1 MDDIKRRE
9 FIRNSF
15 LAGAGLSLTVPEI
28 LQAHPSQITSKEKAT
43 LISNHSAGKKIIVAG
58 AGISGLCC
66 AYELTKSGHDVVIL
80 EASGRHGG
88 HVFTGR
94 DGFSDGL
101 YADYG
106 ADHITQP
113 GYEMFFEYSREFNL
127 TVLPYRQGNDGLS
140 MIRGKFYSESQLRD
154 PSILK
159 TMGFNENEI
168 HLLSENPWWA
178 LQTFYLQSFIS
189 KFTDPFQ
196 PFGVG
201 LDDLDNISLAELYK
215 KQGAS
220 EMALDWLGGKNT
232 SALYKVWRL
241 AIMGFRGIPLSEGNV
256 YRLKGGNQEMTNA
269 FAKKLGARLKLG
281 SPIQSIKHSPDS
293 VTVTFKEYGYDAEK
307 QMTADFLVNAIS
319 LPVFKRIP
327 VSPVLSPEKQF
338 VVDNLAYT
346 SHPHY
351 IFEASSKFWL
361 EDGLKS
367 INLEFDDPDIQAT
380 WQTADEVES
389 ERVLVVAYGP
399 SGLSPQRVLAAFRRL
414 YPGKRDTIVQA
425 LTKDWSK
432 DNFAPTCEMVPF
444 PVGQMHKFWPQVIKP
459 EGRIYFTG
467 TYADNMSRGMESCLR
482 SAKRVAAEINSNPS
496 R

>member
-1 MDDIKRRE
+1 MDDLKRRE
-9 FIRNSF
+9 FIRNSI

-28 LQAHPSQITSKEKAT
+28 LQARPRQISPVEKD
-43 LISNHSAGKKIIVAG
+43 LFIQKNISARKIIVAG

-66 AYELTKSGHDVVIL
+66 AYELMKAGHEVIVL

-113 GYEMFFEYSREFNL
+113 GYEKFFEYSKEFNL
-127 TVLPYRQGNDGLS
+127 TVLPYRQGNDGLT
-140 MIRGKFYSESQLRD
+140 MIKGRFYSEDQLRD
-154 PSILK
+154 PSLLK
-159 TMGFNENEI
+159 NFGFNQKEI
-168 HLLSENPWWA
+168 QLLSQNPWWS
-178 LQTFYLQSFIS
+178 LESFYLQPYIS

-201 LDDLDNISLAELYK
+201 LDDLDNISINDLYK
-215 KQGAS
+215 KLGAS
-220 EMALDWLGGKNT
+220 DMALGWLGGKNT
-232 SALYKVWRL
+232 SALYKVWRF

-256 YRLKGGNQEMTNA
+256 FRLKGGNQEMTNA
-269 FAKKLGARLKLG
+269 FAKKLGSRLKLG
-281 SPIQSIKHSPDS
+281 SPILSINQSPGS
-293 VTVTFKEYGYDAEK
+293 VSITYKEYGYEEIK

-319 LPVFKRIP
+319 LPVFKKIP
-327 VSPVLSPEKQF
+327 VSPALSPEKQF

-351 IFEASSKFWL
+351 VFEASSKFWL

-380 WQTADEVES
+380 WQTADEVET
-389 ERVLVVAYGP
+389 ERVIVVAYGP
-399 SGLSPQRVLAAFRRL
+399 SGLSPQRVLAAFRKL

-432 DNFAPTCEMVPF
+432 ESLAPTCEMVPF
-444 PVGQMHKFWPQVIKP
+444 PVGQMHRFWPQVIKP
-459 EGRIYFTG
+459 EGRIYFVG
-467 TYADNMSRGMESCLR
+467 TYADNMSRGMESCIR
-482 SAKRVAAEINSNPS
+482 SAKRVAEEINATP
-496 R
+496 

>member
-1 MDDIKRRE
+1 MEDLKRRA

-15 LAGAGLSLTVPEI
+15 LAGAGISLTIPEI
-28 LQAHPSQITSKEKAT
+28 LNPFPNQQSPDTVTQKVS
-43 LISNHSAGKKIIVAG
+43 GRKKIIVAG

-66 AYELTKSGHDVVIL
+66 AYELMKAGHDVTVL

-106 ADHITQP
+106 ADHITDP
-113 GYEMFFEYSREFNL
+113 GYEKFFEYSKEFNL
-127 TVLPYRQGNDGLS
+127 TILPYRQGNDGLT
-140 MIRGKFYSESQLRD
+140 MIRGKFYSEQQLRD

-159 TMGFNENEI
+159 PLGFNEKEVQ
-168 HLLSENPWWA
+168 LLSQNPWWD
-178 LQTFYLQSFIS
+178 LQSFYLQSYIS
-189 KFTDPFQ
+189 KITDPFQ

-201 LDDLDNISLAELYK
+201 LDDLDNISLADLYK

-220 EMALDWLGGKNT
+220 EMALDYVGGHNT

-241 AIMGFRGIPLSEGNV
+241 AIMGFRGIPLSEGKTF
-256 YRLKGGNQEMTNA
+256 RLKGGNQEMTNA
-269 FAKKLGARLKLG
+269 FARKLGTNLHLG
-281 SPIQSIKHSPDS
+281 SPVISVSQSQQ
-293 VTVTFKEYGYDAEK
+293 TVMVKYKQFGYDEEK
-307 QMTADFLVNAIS
+307 QIRADFLVNAIS
-319 LPVFKRIP
+319 FPAFKKIA
-327 VSPVLSPEKQF
+327 VSPALSPEKQF

-361 EDGLKS
+361 DDGLKS

-380 WQTADEVES
+380 WQTADEVET
-389 ERVLVVAYGP
+389 ERVIVVAYGP

-414 YPGKRDTIVQA
+414 YPGKKDTIVQA

-444 PVGQMHKFWPQVIKP
+444 PVGKMHQFWPQILKP
-459 EGRIYFTG
+459 EGRIYFVG

-482 SAKRVAAEINSNPS
+482 SAKRVAEEINHS
-496 R
+496 

>member
-1 MDDIKRRE
+1 MDDLKRRE
-9 FIRNSF
+9 FIRNSI

-28 LQAHPSQITSKEKAT
+28 LQARPRQISPVEKD
-43 LISNHSAGKKIIVAG
+43 LFIQKNISARKIIVAG

-66 AYELTKSGHDVVIL
+66 AYELMKAGHEVIVL

-113 GYEMFFEYSREFNL
+113 GYEKFFEYSKEFNL
-127 TVLPYRQGNDGLS
+127 TVLPYRQGNDGLT
-140 MIRGKFYSESQLRD
+140 MIKGRFYSEDQLRD
-154 PSILK
+154 PSLLK
-159 TMGFNENEI
+159 NFGFNQKEI
-168 HLLSENPWWA
+168 QLLSQNPWWS
-178 LQTFYLQSFIS
+178 LESFYLQPYIS

-201 LDDLDNISLAELYK
+201 LDDLDNISINDLYK
-215 KQGAS
+215 KLGAS
-220 EMALDWLGGKNT
+220 DMALGWLGGKNT
-232 SALYKVWRL
+232 SALYKVWRF

-256 YRLKGGNQEMTNA
+256 FRLKGGNQEMTNA
-269 FAKKLGARLKLG
+269 FAKKLGSRLKLG
-281 SPIQSIKHSPDS
+281 SPILSINQSPGS
-293 VTVTFKEYGYDAEK
+293 VSITYKEYGYEEIK

-319 LPVFKRIP
+319 LPVFKKIP
-327 VSPVLSPEKQF
+327 VSPALSPEKQF

-351 IFEASSKFWL
+351 VFEASSKFWL

-380 WQTADEVES
+380 WQTADEVET
-389 ERVLVVAYGP
+389 ERVIVVAYGP
-399 SGLSPQRVLAAFRRL
+399 SGLSPQRVLAAFRKL

-425 LTKDWSK
+425 LTRDWSK
-432 DNFAPTCEMVPF
+432 ESLAPTCEMVPF
-444 PVGQMHKFWPQVIKP
+444 PVGQMHRFWPQVIKP
-459 EGRIYFTG
+459 EGRIYFVG
-467 TYADNMSRGMESCLR
+467 TYADNMSRGMESCIR
-482 SAKRVAAEINSNPS
+482 SAKRVAEEINATP
-496 R
+496 

>member
-1 MDDIKRRE
+1 MEDLKRRT

-15 LAGAGLSLTVPEI
+15 LAGAGISVTLPEFLNTNPTQQSTDPI
-28 LQAHPSQITSKEKAT
+28 IQ
-43 LISNHSAGKKIIVAG
+43 KKIGVKKVIVAG

-66 AYELTKSGHDVVIL
+66 AYELMKGGNDVTVL

-88 HVFTGR
+88 HIFTGR

-106 ADHITQP
+106 ADHITDP
-113 GYEMFFEYSREFNL
+113 GYEKFIEYSKEFNL
-127 TVLPYRQGNDGLS
+127 TVLAYRQGNDGLS
-140 MIRGKFYSESQLRD
+140 MVKGKFYSEQQLRD
-154 PSILK
+154 ISILK
-159 TMGFNENEI
+159 SFGFNDKEI
-168 HLLSENPWWA
+168 QLLSKNPWWE
-178 LQTFYLQSFIS
+178 LQSFYLQTYIS

-201 LDDLDNISLAELYK
+201 LDDLDNISLADLYK

-220 EMALDWLGGKNT
+220 DMALDYLGGNNT

-241 AIMGFRGIPLSEGNV
+241 AIMGFRGIPLSEGKTF
-256 YRLKGGNQEMTNA
+256 RLKGGNQEMTNA
-269 FAKKLGARLKLG
+269 FSKKLGSRVHLG
-281 SPIQSIKHSPDS
+281 SPILSINQLPQS
-293 VTVTFKEYGYDAEK
+293 VTVKYKQFGYDEEL

-319 LPVFKRIP
+319 MPVFKKIA
-327 VSPVLSPEKQF
+327 VSPALSAEKQF
-338 VVDNLAYT
+338 VVDNLVYT

-351 IFEASSKFWL
+351 VFEASSKFWL
-361 EDGLKS
+361 DDGLKT
-367 INLEFDDPDIQAT
+367 IDLEFDDPDIQAT
-380 WQTADEVES
+380 WQTADEIDTD
-389 ERVLVVAYGP
+389 RVIVVAYGP

-444 PVGQMHKFWPQVIKP
+444 PVGQMHKFWPQVLKP
-459 EGRIYFTG
+459 EGRIYFAG

-482 SAKRVAAEINSNPS
+482 SAKRVAEEINNFIA
-496 R
+496 

>member
-1 MDDIKRRE
+1 MEDLKRRT

-15 LAGAGLSLTVPEI
+15 LAGAGISLTVPEI
-28 LQAHPSQITSKEKAT
+28 LKTSVSNLSADSGVQKKLKA
-43 LISNHSAGKKIIVAG
+43 KKIVVAG

-66 AYELTKSGHDVVIL
+66 AYELMKAGHEVTVL

-106 ADHITQP
+106 ADHITDP
-113 GYEMFFEYSREFNL
+113 GYEKFFEYSREFNL
-127 TVLPYRQGNDGLS
+127 TILPYRQGNDGLS
-140 MIRGKFYSESQLRD
+140 MIKGKFYSTEQLRN
-154 PSILK
+154 PAILK
-159 TMGFNENEI
+159 FLGFNDGEVQ
-168 HLLSENPWWA
+168 LLSKNAWWE
-178 LQTFYLQSFIS
+178 LQPFYLQSYIS
-189 KFTDPFQ
+189 KFTDPQQ

-201 LDDLDNISLAELYK
+201 LDDLDNISLTDLYK

-220 EMALDWLGGKNT
+220 GMALDYLGGHNT

-241 AIMGFRGIPLSEGNV
+241 AIMGFRKIPLSEGNTF
-256 YRLKGGNQEMTNA
+256 RLKGGNQEMTNA
-269 FAKKLGARLKLG
+269 FAKKLGNRLQLG
-281 SPIQSIKHSPDS
+281 SPVISIKQSPQS
-293 VTVTFKEYGYDAEK
+293 VTVNYRQYGYEEEK
-307 QMTADFLVNAIS
+307 QITADFLVNAIS
-319 LPVFKRIP
+319 MPVFKKIA
-327 VSPVLSPEKQF
+327 VSPALSTEKQY

-361 EDGLKS
+361 DDGLKS

-380 WQTADEVES
+380 WQTADEVET
-389 ERVLVVAYGP
+389 ERVMIVAYGP

-432 DNFAPTCEMVPF
+432 DGFAPTCEMVPF
-444 PVGQMHKFWPQVIKP
+444 RVGEMHKFWPQILKP
-459 EGRIYFTG
+459 EGRIFFIG

-482 SAKRVAAEINSNPS
+482 SARRVAEEISHS
-496 R
+496 ST

>member
-1 MDDIKRRE
+1 MEDLKRRT

-15 LAGAGLSLTVPEI
+15 LAGAGISLTLPEI
-28 LQAHPSQITSKEKAT
+28 LNANPTLQSTDPIIQEK
-43 LISNHSAGKKIIVAG
+43 IGVKKVIVAG

-66 AYELTKSGHDVVIL
+66 AYELMKAGNDVTVL

-88 HVFTGR
+88 HIFTGR

-106 ADHITQP
+106 ADHITDP
-113 GYEMFFEYSREFNL
+113 GYEKFIEYSKEFNL
-127 TVLPYRQGNDGLS
+127 TVLAYRQGNDRLS
-140 MIRGKFYSESQLRD
+140 MVKGKFYSEQQLRD
-154 PSILK
+154 ISILK
-159 TMGFNENEI
+159 SFGFNDKEI
-168 HLLSENPWWA
+168 QLLSKNPWWE
-178 LQTFYLQSFIS
+178 LQSFYLQTYIS

-201 LDDLDNISLAELYK
+201 LDDLDNISLADLYK

-220 EMALDWLGGKNT
+220 DMALDYLGGNNT

-241 AIMGFRGIPLSEGNV
+241 AIMGFRGIPLSEGKTF
-256 YRLKGGNQEMTNA
+256 RLKGGNQEMTNA
-269 FAKKLGARLKLG
+269 FSKKLGSRVHLG
-281 SPIQSIKHSPDS
+281 SPILSINQLPQS
-293 VTVTFKEYGYDAEK
+293 VTVKYKQFGYDEEL

-319 LPVFKRIP
+319 MPVFKKIA
-327 VSPVLSPEKQF
+327 VSPALSAEKQF
-338 VVDNLAYT
+338 VVDNLVYT

-351 IFEASSKFWL
+351 VFEASSKFWL
-361 EDGLKS
+361 DDGLKT
-367 INLEFDDPDIQAT
+367 IDLEFDDPDIQAT
-380 WQTADEVES
+380 WQTADEIDTD
-389 ERVLVVAYGP
+389 RVIVVAYGP

-444 PVGQMHKFWPQVIKP
+444 PVGQMHKFWPQVLKP
-459 EGRIYFTG
+459 EGRIYFAG

-482 SAKRVAAEINSNPS
+482 SAKRVAEEINNFIA
-496 R
+496 

>member
-1 MDDIKRRE
+1 MEDLKRRA
-9 FIRNSF
+9 FIRNSL
-15 LAGAGLSLTVPEI
+15 LAGAGISLTVPEF
-28 LQAHPSQITSKEKAT
+28 LNANPDKPSVGPDLKKTIT
-43 LISNHSAGKKIIVAG
+43 GKKIIVAG

-66 AYELTKSGHDVVIL
+66 AYELMKAGHDVTLL

-94 DGFSDGL
+94 DGFTDGL

-106 ADHITQP
+106 ADHITDP
-113 GYEMFFEYSREFNL
+113 GYEKFYEYSKEFNL
-127 TVLPYRQGNDGLS
+127 TVLPYRQGNNGLS
-140 MIRGKFYSESQLRD
+140 MIRGKFYSDNQLHD

-159 TMGFNENEI
+159 SFGFNELEVQ
-168 HLLSENPWWA
+168 LLSQKPWWD
-178 LQTFYLQSFIS
+178 LQSFYLQTYIS

-196 PFGVG
+196 PFVAG
-201 LDDLDNISLAELYK
+201 LEDLDNISLADLYK

-220 EMALDWLGGKNT
+220 DMALDYLGGHNT

-241 AIMGFRGIPLSEGNV
+241 AIMGFRGIPLSEGETF
-256 YRLKGGNQEMTNA
+256 RLKGGNQEMTNA
-269 FAKKLGARLKLG
+269 FAKRLGTNLHLG
-281 SPIQSIKHSPDS
+281 SAVLSISHSQQSVL
-293 VTVTFKEYGYDAEK
+293 VTYKQFGYDEEK

-319 LPVFKRIP
+319 FPAFKKIVVTP
-327 VSPVLSPEKQF
+327 ALSPEKQF

-351 IFEASSKFWL
+351 IFEASSKFWIN
-361 EDGLKS
+361 DGLKS

-380 WQTADEVES
+380 WQTADEVET
-389 ERVLVVAYGP
+389 ERVIIVAYGP

-414 YPGKRDTIVQA
+414 YPGKKDTIVQA

-444 PVGQMHKFWPQVIKP
+444 PVGQMHKFWPQVLKP
-459 EGRIYFTG
+459 EGRIYFVG

-482 SAKRVAAEINSNPS
+482 SAKRVAEEINYI
-496 R
+496 

>member
-1 MDDIKRRE
+1 MEDLKRRA
-9 FIRNSF
+9 FIRNTF
-15 LAGAGLSLTVPEI
+15 LAGAGISLTVPEI
-28 LQAHPSQITSKEKAT
+28 LNALPTPLSEIRDIQKNTGS
-43 LISNHSAGKKIIVAG
+43 KKIIVAG

-66 AYELTKSGHDVVIL
+66 AYELMKAGHDVIVL

-88 HVFTGR
+88 HVFTGK

-106 ADHITQP
+106 ADHITDP
-113 GYEMFFEYSREFNL
+113 GYEKFIEYSKEFNL
-127 TVLPYRQGNDGLS
+127 TILPYRQGNDGLT
-140 MIRGKFYSESQLRD
+140 MINGKFYADAQLKD
-154 PSILK
+154 PVILK
-159 TMGFNENEI
+159 SFGFNDKEI
-168 HLLSENPWWA
+168 QLLSQKPWWE
-178 LQTFYLQSFIS
+178 LQTLYLNSYIL
-189 KFTDPFQ
+189 KFSDPFQ
-196 PFGVG
+196 PFGIG
-201 LDDLDNISLAELYK
+201 LDDLDNISLADLYR

-220 EMALDWLGGKNT
+220 DMAMTYLGGQNT

-241 AIMGFRGIPLSEGNV
+241 AIMGFRGIPLSEGKTF
-256 YRLKGGNQEMTNA
+256 RLKGGNQEMTNA
-269 FAKKLGARLKLG
+269 FAKRLGTRVHLG
-281 SPIQSIKHSPDS
+281 SPIVSISQSDHSVS
-293 VTVTFKEYGYDAEK
+293 VKYKQFGYDEEK

-319 LPVFKRIP
+319 MPVFKKIP
-327 VSPVLSPEKQF
+327 VAPALSPDKQF

-380 WQTADEVES
+380 WQTADEVDT
-389 ERVLVVAYGP
+389 ERVIVVAYGP
-399 SGLSPQRVLAAFRRL
+399 SGLSPQRVLAAFRKL

-444 PVGQMHKFWPQVIKP
+444 PVGQMHKFWPQVLKP
-459 EGRIYFTG
+459 EERIYFVG

-482 SAKRVAAEINSNPS
+482 SAKRVAEEINHFHT
-496 R
+496 

>member
-1 MDDIKRRE
+1 MDDLKRRE
-9 FIRNSF
+9 FIRNSI

-28 LQAHPSQITSKEKAT
+28 LQARSRQISPVEEVPFIRKN
-43 LISNHSAGKKIIVAG
+43 ISARKIIVAG

-66 AYELTKSGHDVVIL
+66 AYELMKAGHEVIVL

-88 HVFTGR
+88 HVFTGK

-113 GYEMFFEYSREFNL
+113 GYEKFFEYSKEFNL
-127 TVLPYRQGNDGLS
+127 TVLPYRQGNDGLT
-140 MIRGKFYSESQLRD
+140 MIKGRFYSEDQLRD
-154 PSILK
+154 PSLLK
-159 TMGFNENEI
+159 NFGFNEKEI
-168 HLLSENPWWA
+168 QLLSQNPWWS
-178 LQTFYLQSFIS
+178 LESFYLQPYIS

-201 LDDLDNISLAELYK
+201 LDDLDNISINDLYK
-215 KQGAS
+215 KLGAS
-220 EMALDWLGGKNT
+220 DMALGWLGGKNT
-232 SALYKVWRL
+232 SALYKVWRF

-256 YRLKGGNQEMTNA
+256 FRLKGGNQEMTNA
-269 FAKKLGARLKLG
+269 FAKKLGSRLKLG
-281 SPIQSIKHSPDS
+281 SPILSINQTPGS
-293 VTVTFKEYGYDAEK
+293 VSITYKEYGYEEIK

-319 LPVFKRIP
+319 LPVFKKIP
-327 VSPVLSPEKQF
+327 VSPALSPEKQF

-351 IFEASSKFWL
+351 VFEASSKFWL

-380 WQTADEVES
+380 WQTADEVET
-389 ERVLVVAYGP
+389 ERVIVVAYGP
-399 SGLSPQRVLAAFRRL
+399 SGLSPQRVLAAFRKL
-414 YPGKRDTIVQA
+414 YPGKRDTIAQA

-432 DNFAPTCEMVPF
+432 ENLAPTCEMVPF
-444 PVGQMHKFWPQVIKP
+444 PVGQMHRFWPQIIKP
-459 EGRIYFTG
+459 EGRIYFVG
-467 TYADNMSRGMESCLR
+467 TYADNMSRGMESCIR
-482 SAKRVAAEINSNPS
+482 SAKRVAEEINATP
-496 R
+496 